1 MLEHAQRQ
9 KKRQA
14 RVLWIWSFAMTLFS
28 LPCVTFALYEVIIG
42 APNVE
47 GNLMMALFFG
57 VILAA
62 AITLGVKARKTGL
75 QANELHIPEDLE
87 RFILQLAQKGG
98 GELSAATLAL
108 ESKLNLDQSAHVL
121 AEFEKRGHAYSVV
134 VGEGSRR
141 YIFPDLKASAL
152 PSDPHAAGTDDFMR
166 RLSEREVVE
175 EPHYHNHE
183 S

>member
-1 MLEHAQRQ
+1 MLEHAQRP

-28 LPCVTFALYEVIIG
+28 LPCVVASLFDIFSG
-42 APNVE
+42 ASDID
-47 GNLMMALFFG
+47 GSLILGSFFG
-57 VILAA
+57 LILVV
-62 AITLGVKARKTGL
+62 AIYIARKARQLTL
-75 QANELHIPEDLE
+75 ESRRLVVPEDLE
-87 RFILQLAQKGG
+87 RFILQLVRKND

-134 VGEGSRR
+134 VGEASRR

-152 PSDPHAAGTDDFMR
+152 PSDSGAADADDFMR
-166 RLSEREVVE
+166 RLAESERVE
-175 EPHYHNHE
+175 EPHYHTHE

>member
-14 RVLWIWSFAMTLFS
+14 RVLWIWSFVMTLFS
-28 LPCVTFALYEVIIG
+28 LPCVTFAMYEVVIG
-42 APNVE
+42 APNPE
-47 GNLMMALFFG
+47 GNLMLALFFG

-62 AITLGVKARKTGL
+62 AIALGVKARKKGL

-87 RFILQLAQKGG
+87 RFILQLVRKND

-134 VGEGSRR
+134 VGEASRR

-152 PSDPHAAGTDDFMR
+152 PSDSGAADADDFMR
-166 RLSEREVVE
+166 RLAESEQVE
-175 EPHYHNHE
+175 EPHYHTHE

>member
-1 MLEHAQRQ
+1 MLDFSAQ
-9 KKRQA
+9 KKRRA
-14 RVLWIWSFAMTLFS
+14 RFLWIWSFTLTLIS
-28 LPCVTFALYEVIIG
+28 LPCVAMAIHDVIVG
-42 APNVE
+42 APNMDGAVIV
-47 GNLMMALFFG
+47 GVFMA

-62 AITLGVKARKTGL
+62 GISLGVKARKASREVDAL
-75 QANELHIPEDLE
+75 NIPEDLE
-87 RFILQLAQKGG
+87 RYVLQLAQKGG

-152 PSDPHAAGTDDFMR
+152 PSDSGAADADDFMR
-166 RLSEREVVE
+166 RLAESEGVE
-175 EPHYHNHE
+175 EPHYHTHE

>member
-28 LPCVTFALYEVIIG
+28 LPCILSFGYDVLIG
-42 APNVE
+42 ASPE
-47 GNLMMALFFG
+47 GTLLLMSFFG
-57 VILAA
+57 LILAA
-62 AITLGVKARKTGL
+62 GIVLGIKARQLTL
-75 QANELHIPEDLE
+75 ESRRLVVPEDLE
-87 RFILQLAQKGG
+87 RFILQLVRKND

-134 VGEGSRR
+134 VGEASRR
-141 YIFPDLKASAL
+141 YIFPDLKASRL
-152 PSDPHAAGTDDFMR
+152 PSDAGATDADDFMR
-166 RLSEREVVE
+166 RLAESEQVE
-175 EPHYHNHE
+175 EPHYHTHE